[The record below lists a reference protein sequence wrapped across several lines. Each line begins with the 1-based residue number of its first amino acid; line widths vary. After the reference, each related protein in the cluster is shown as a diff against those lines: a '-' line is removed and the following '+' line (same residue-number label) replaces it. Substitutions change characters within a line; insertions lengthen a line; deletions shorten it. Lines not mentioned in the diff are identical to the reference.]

1 MTYIRSLK
9 GHLCFQTPVRRAHAP
24 PALFSLQPRAFLRA
38 IEASSNGVH
47 LLSRLCAKGP
57 PRSDVPTRTTKN
69 LLVGFFLLLSTDA
82 AWEHRL
88 LSRAAPG

>member
-47 LLSRLCAKGP
+47 LLSRLYAKGP
-57 PRSDVPTRTTKN
+57 PHSGVPT
-69 LLVGFFLLLSTDA
+69 TDA